1 MRSGE
6 PDAKGNPETCFES
19 RKNEATQESKNETV
33 GNSTR
38 ARSETE
44 MKPDRKNL
52 KTTQKL

>member
-44 MKPDRKNL
+44 MKPDRKN
-52 KTTQKL
+52 